1 MKRLDLVLCGL
12 LEKDAEEEQGRRRTV
27 VRDGSTTRGGE
38 GGRLG
43 GGLRRTH
50 DWAEDQRA
58 PIGFII
64 SF

>member
-43 GGLRRTH
+43 GGLRRT
-50 DWAEDQRA
+50 AEDQRA